1 MARFETIDG
10 QTMDP
15 QLVATTTDDGL
26 MSAGD
31 KTKLDGIAA
40 NANKYT
46 HPSTHAATMITED
59 STNRF
64 VTDTEKST
72 WNAKASTA
80 VATTSANGLMSKD
93 DKTKLDG
100 IATGANKY
108 VHPTSSGNKHIPS
121 GGSAGQF
128 LKWSADGTA
137 VWGADN
143 NTTYSVATTS
153 ANGLMSAADKTK
165 LDGVAT
171 LYTGTAE
178 PASDVGNDGDIY
190 FIITG

>member
-31 KTKLDGIAA
+31 KSKLDGIAA

-59 STNRF
+59 STHRF

-72 WNAKASTA
+72 WNAKAST
-80 VATTSANGLMSKD
+80 V
-93 DKTKLDG
+93 
-100 IATGANKY
+100 
-108 VHPTSSGNKHIPS
+108 
-121 GGSAGQF
+121 
-128 LKWSADGTA
+128 
-137 VWGADN
+137 
-143 NTTYSVATTS
+143 
-153 ANGLMSAADKTK
+153 
-165 LDGVAT
+165 T
-171 LYTGTAE
+171 LYNPDDLA
-178 PASDVGNDGDIY
+178 V
-190 FIITG
+190 